1 MGEYGF
7 FHPDRGYWQAVSTP
21 CSETIAEYPAG
32 TIEVPLKP
40 SAWHEWTG
48 SGWADASD
56 PEAEVAEW
64 RTTRVMSRLE
74 FARALMAINLLTHEQ
89 AMGFIRYEPLPEPIT
104 ALIAT
109 LPEEYRAD
117 AEFEMQGAR
126 DFPRANAMWDLLC
139 ASEGWP
145 EQADVD
151 ALFGWVG

>member
-1 MGEYGF
+1 M
-7 FHPDRGYWQAVSTP
+7 S
-21 CSETIAEYPAG
+21 IIKIKPA
-32 TIEVPLKP
+32 
-40 SAWHEWTG
+40 
-48 SGWADASD
+48 D
-56 PEAEVAEW
+56 PAAALAEW
-64 RTTRVMSRLE
+64 RAVTVRSRME
-74 FARALMAINLLTHEQ
+74 FARGLKDIGILTHEQ